1 MFVNKKWTTKLCAA
15 FMAAA
20 LLMQGGVCVFAQGTR
35 DRAEFVIQRNDEGIM
50 PITYYIDGTRTSATA
65 LTGAIKYFASVS
77 MIDTVYATVNVTVQY
92 FNSEKGKWEY
102 YDDRT
107 YYNASTADWE
117 FSDTMTCR
125 YTGQYRAVGYYTAV
139 KNGLQDIVEDVSN
152 VIYVA

>member
-20 LLMQGGVCVFAQGTR
+20 LLLQGGVCVFAEGTR
-35 DRAEFVIQRNDEGIM
+35 DRAEFVIQRNDGGIM
-50 PITYYIDGTRTSATA
+50 PLTYYIDGTRTSATA
-65 LTGAIKYFASVS
+65 LTGAIEYTAE
-77 MIDTVYATVNVTVQY
+77 MTAIEEVYATVNVTVQY
-92 FNSEKGKWEY
+92 FNSAKGKWEY

-107 YYNASTADWE
+107 YYNASTDWWE
-117 FSDTMTCR
+117 FTDTMTCR

-139 KNGLQDIVEDVSN
+139 KNGRQDIVEDVSN